1 MKLSLKALG
10 TIVFFTLLIAPPASA
25 AVVDSWSPEQEIL
38 LDLDLAA
45 GVATYA
51 FQHDITDD
59 GFAIGDIVNFATLT
73 VTVRDSGGSEAY
85 RYEIGIGPTQIDAF
99 LNASNPAST
108 DEISL
113 LALSLADLQFDGI
126 IDVVMRITGDIS
138 TQEGL
143 YLVGSLLVADV
154 HSNGAQANQ
163 LPEPTTLALLAIVL
177 AGLGFTRR
185 TTYGEA
191 RH

>member
-10 TIVFFTLLIAPPASA
+10 ISLFLTLLIAPPASA
-25 AVVDSWSPEQEIL
+25 AVVDSWTPEEEIL
-38 LDLDLAA
+38 LDLDLSA

-51 FQHDITDD
+51 YQHDITDD
-59 GFAIGDIVNFATLT
+59 GFTIDDIVDFATLI

-85 RYEIGIGPTQIDAF
+85 RYEIGIGPTQINAF

-113 LALSLADLQFDGI
+113 LAPSLTDLQFDGI
-126 IDVVMRITGDIS
+126 IDVVIRITSDIS

-143 YLVGSLLVADV
+143 YFVGSLLVAEV
-154 HSNGAQANQ
+154 YSNGAQANQ
-163 LPEPTTLALLAIVL
+163 LPEPTTLALLGIVL

-185 TTYGEA
+185 KRSA
-191 RH
+191 N